1 MLGQVG
7 VGVAW
12 VGWRTV
18 GIETAIGEA
27 GAVVDVG
34 GGGGAPRKGGVE
46 AYVEG
51 VALVVIDGG
60 VAGVDVA
67 LG

>member
-1 MLGQVG
+1 MLGEIG

-12 VGWRTV
+12 VGGWAV
-18 GIETAIGEA
+18 GIEAAVGEA

-34 GGGGAPRKGGVE
+34 GGGGSPGQSGVE
-46 AYVEG
+46 ANVEG

>member
-1 MLGQVG
+1 LGKVG

-12 VGWRTV
+12 VRWWAV
-18 GIETAIGEA
+18 GVEAAVGEA

-34 GGGGAPRKGGVE
+34 GGGGAPGERGVE

-60 VAGVDVA
+60 VAGGYIA